1 MGGEG
6 RQQNVSTIVLEL
18 ESFSHCAMLQGEADG
33 EVVQGDEVEG
43 MEIVSAAAD
52 QQMSVVLHEDKK
64 YYPTADEVYGPDVE
78 VRVLRMCLCCIL
90 LCLLICVLY
99 IYIYKFIYI
108 YIFRPLYMKR
118 IHNLSLVCVCVWG
131 VCVYKVNQKFIIY
144 LVF

>member
-1 MGGEG
+1 
-6 RQQNVSTIVLEL
+6 
-18 ESFSHCAMLQGEADG
+18 MLQGEADG

-99 IYIYKFIYI
+99 IYI
-108 YIFRPLYMKR
+108 
-118 IHNLSLVCVCVWG
+118 
-131 VCVYKVNQKFIIY
+131 QIY
-144 LVF
+144 LYLYI